1 MEVSVC
7 MNVSGCTVC
16 TVTVQMTVQYT
27 AYLDTASGN
36 IKYKLV
42 RELQIGLC

>member
-16 TVTVQMTVQYT
+16 TVTVQYT